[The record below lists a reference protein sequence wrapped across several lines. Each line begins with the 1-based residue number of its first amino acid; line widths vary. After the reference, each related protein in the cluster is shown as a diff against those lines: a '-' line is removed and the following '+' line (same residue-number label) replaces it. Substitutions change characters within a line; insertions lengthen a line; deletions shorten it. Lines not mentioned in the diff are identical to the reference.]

1 MTNGM
6 SISGF
11 AINVLDLD
19 RSVEF
24 YTTALGLTEKTKIDL
39 GELHE
44 VLVGGEEDRATI
56 LLVKHADRT
65 DVPTLGTGF
74 EKIVLLTDD
83 VEAVYERATSQGGAS
98 VKEPWNLD
106 KLGLKVALV
115 RDPDGYLLEL
125 IQHKSSST

>member
-56 LLVKHADRT
+56 LLVKHADRIEHER
-65 DVPTLGTGF
+65 TGLDQDMSTF
-74 EKIVLLTDD
+74 EADLRR
-83 VEAVYERATSQGGAS
+83 EERDA
-98 VKEPWNLD
+98 D
-106 KLGLKVALV
+106 
-115 RDPDGYLLEL
+115 
-125 IQHKSSST
+125 